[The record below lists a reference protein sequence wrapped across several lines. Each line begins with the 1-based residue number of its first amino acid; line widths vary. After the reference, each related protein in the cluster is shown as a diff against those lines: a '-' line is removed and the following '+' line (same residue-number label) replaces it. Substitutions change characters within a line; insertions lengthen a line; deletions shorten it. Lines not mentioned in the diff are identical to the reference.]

1 MQTLIDSILELYP
14 ECKTRA
20 RKSDALYELLATAYH
35 PMLQQITSKRQEISA
50 QEQARREQ
58 VHVNETATRRIAE
71 LEHKIQESER
81 ERHRLRQ
88 DRDGLVERVAELQ

>member
-35 PMLQQITSKRQEISA
+35 PQLSQITSKRQEISA
-50 QEQARREQ
+50 
-58 VHVNETATRRIAE
+58 
-71 LEHKIQESER
+71 
-81 ERHRLRQ
+81 
-88 DRDGLVERVAELQ
+88 